1 MIFIGPELSDPH
13 AHFVTNI
20 VSCIGTDDD
29 LIIDL
34 FCVAEWD
41 EIRDSIANHLESHDE
56 YYVIYNAYEDEDFF
70 IYLKQSFPELKLITV
85 FSDDEWRHANY
96 DRYLALYSDIFT
108 IAVKDNINRYERYGL
123 KPFYMKWACNPD
135 MFYPLSDQRKDIDVS
150 FIGVPYGNRLSYIR
164 FLIKNEVNVRVYG
177 KGWDRFV
184 DLRSYW
190 GGFLTNDE
198 MLQVIDRSK
207 INLNFLWTSAVKEY
221 STIKGRTLELSACRS
236 FQLSNHTDEFHNY
249 GFMDGDNI
257 AVFHDQSEMLA
268 KVQYYLTHDGEREE
282 IAKQA
287 YKHVLQKHTWKQRFK
302 NIFEQLTHVS
312 YSSLSETRKYRIIVI
327 SKEGI
332 QHKITPDD
340 ERLDVEIVD
349 STSGWRKKLSRVD
362 GVIQLTHDSTI
373 NNESLYMMAFG
384 LVADKSDMVA
394 ANFYVGYKE
403 SRKWI
408 RFKDRQIERRRDLL
422 RLLPIECLMFSGDY
436 ASRHGCSLQ
445 ADVRECK
452 VSYIEYPFFGVK
464 LSYYWTRKLR
474 LYFAHHRDSRS
485 LLRKYVRG
493 FKWGKVFS
501 LGIDKLWQ
509 KMIFKK
515 EWI

>member
-34 FCVAEWD
+34 YRMADWS
-41 EIRDSIANHLESHDE
+41 EIRGCIANHLESHDE
-56 YYVIYNAYEDEDFF
+56 RYVIYNAYEDEDFF

-96 DRYLALYSDIFT
+96 DRYLALYSDIST
-108 IAVKDNINRYERYGL
+108 ITDVGNYERYEEYGINAC
-123 KPFYMKWACNPD
+123 YMPWACNPD
-135 MFYPLSDQRKDIDVS
+135 EFYPVSEVKKYDVT
-150 FIGVPYGNRLSYIR
+150 FIGAAYGPRVEYVR
-164 FLIKNEVNVRVYG
+164 FLIAKGIDFRVFG
-177 KGWDRFV
+177 RGWNHV
-184 DLRSYW
+184 SGMKKYW
-190 GGFLTNDE
+190 GGFLSHEE
-198 MLQVIDRSK
+198 MLHVISQSK
-207 INLNFLWTSAVKEY
+207 INLNFLWTSA
-221 STIKGRTLELSACRS
+221 STEASVIKGRVMELAACRG
-236 FQLSNHTDEFHNY
+236 FQLSSPAVDLERN
-249 GFMDGDNI
+249 GFIDKENI
-257 AVFHDQSEMLA
+257 VVFHGKEDFLE
-268 KVQYYLTHDGEREE
+268 KVVHYLNEAGEREV
-282 IAKQA
+282 IAQNG
-287 YKHVLQKHTWKQRFK
+287 YQHVLLHHTWKQRFQHVFENLDSALNAHPSEFK
-302 NIFEQLTHVS
+302 N
-312 YSSLSETRKYRIIVI
+312 YRVRVVM
-327 SKEGI
+327 KKGVHH
-332 QHKITPDD
+332 QVTLDD
-340 ERLDVEIVD
+340 KRLDIEMVD
-349 STSGWRKKLSRVD
+349 EETEWLKCLDRVD
-362 GVIQLTHDSTI
+362 GVIHLTHDSTL
-373 NNESLYMMAFG
+373 NNEAIYMMAFG

-501 LGIDKLWQ
+501 LGMDKLWQ
-509 KMIFKK
+509 KLQRRGL
-515 EWI
+515 